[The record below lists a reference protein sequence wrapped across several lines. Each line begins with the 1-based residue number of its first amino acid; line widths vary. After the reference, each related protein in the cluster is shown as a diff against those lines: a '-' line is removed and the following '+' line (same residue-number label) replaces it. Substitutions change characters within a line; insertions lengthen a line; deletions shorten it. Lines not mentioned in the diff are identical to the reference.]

1 MTDVLLTGANGQL
14 GWEVARR
21 AADAGLSCYAVD
33 RGALDITDAD
43 AVTRTI
49 ADLRPAVV
57 INAAAY
63 TAVDRAES
71 DEATAFAVNRD
82 GPTYLA
88 EACAAGGITL
98 VHVSTDYVFD
108 GTKQSAYP
116 FTYSDHQAQTAKT
129 WSHT

>member
-21 AADAGLSCYAVD
+21 AAAAGLSCRAVD
-33 RGALDITDAD
+33 RRALDITDAP
-43 AVTRTI
+43 AVARTI
-49 ADLRPAVV
+49 GNLRPAVV

-88 EACAAGGITL
+88 EACATHGIPL

-108 GTKQSAYP
+108 GT
-116 FTYSDHQAQTAKT
+116 
-129 WSHT
+129 